1 MKSWVW
7 RPEWHQPDVAAHIVI
22 SALRG
27 EGIGQEM
34 QRLEGSLG
42 YTAAAGV
49 GGGEQACFFKNIQLP
64 SPLNLVIWTEWKE
77 TQGQMQENEDE
88 QPRHRTVHCHLS
100 GQ

>member
-49 GGGEQACFFKNIQLP
+49 GGGEQACFLKISNFP
-64 SPLNLVIWTEWKE
+64 
-77 TQGQMQENEDE
+77 
-88 QPRHRTVHCHLS
+88 HLLTL
-100 GQ
+100 